1 MTRAEIMKAAVDIFG
16 EAEQINMLYEEMGE
30 LAQAVNKWRRGG
42 KKKEEMNQVREEIA
56 DVQIMLDQ
64 MRMIFGPTAI
74 EEVAKINRL
83 EKRITQAQ
91 LREKG
96 VKIDPTQKI
105 RCELGCP
112 KERGSRKDR
121 CCASCEDLS
130 CDSRCLNSPD
140 QCQKALLTKQ

>member
-74 EEVAKINRL
+74 EAVSYTHLMRY
-83 EKRITQAQ
+83 
-91 LREKG
+91 
-96 VKIDPTQKI
+96 
-105 RCELGCP
+105 
-112 KERGSRKDR
+112 
-121 CCASCEDLS
+121 
-130 CDSRCLNSPD
+130 
-140 QCQKALLTKQ
+140 